1 MAPLRSETSM
11 TIAGIDLGTTN
22 SLIATWTDVGPRL
35 IANALGDTLTPSAVS
50 IADDGAVLVGRPA
63 VDRLVTHP
71 DRSIAS
77 FKRWMGSG
85 AGARLAGKFYRAEE
99 LSALVLRSLKEDA
112 DNQAGG
118 AIGDTVISVPAYFSD
133 PQRKATLDA
142 ARLAGL
148 EVERLVNEPTAA
160 ALAHGFEIG
169 RGGALS
175 HSRSGRRHVRRILAA
190 QVRGHHGGAR
200 VGRQFAA
207 RRQ

>member
-1 MAPLRSETSM
+1 MTTLRSETSM
-11 TIAGIDLGTTN
+11 TTAGLDRGTTN
-22 SLIATWTDVGPRL
+22 SLVATWTVEGPRL

-50 IADDGAVLVGRPA
+50 IADDGAVLVGRAA

-112 DNQAGG
+112 ENQAGG

-160 ALAHGFEIG
+160 ALAHGLE
-169 RGGALS
+169 S
-175 HSRSGRRHVRRILAA
+175 VEE
-190 QVRGHHGGAR
+190 
-200 VGRQFAA
+200 
-207 RRQ
+207 